1 MINEHELAVLLNDL
15 SEHGLEAGDV
25 GTVVS
30 VHRGGEGYTLEFV
43 NLAGDTV
50 ALATVRANQV
60 RAVSRRDITHVRE
73 LAAVA

>member
-30 VHRGGEGYTLEFV
+30 VHRGGEGYTLVFV

-50 ALATVRANQV
+50 ALATVRATQV

-73 LAAVA
+73 LATA

>member
-15 SEHGLEAGDV
+15 PEHGLEAGDV

-50 ALATVRANQV
+50 ALATVRATQV

-73 LAAVA
+73 LAAA